1 MADSSSK
8 LVSANGARNGVI
20 LLADDDPDDL
30 DMMRRALAKNQLANE
45 LYTVGDGEELLDY
58 LHHRG
63 KFEPAGMSPAPALIL
78 LDLNMPK
85 MDGREA
91 LREIKQDPKLRG
103 IPVVVMTTSTAQQ
116 DITRAYE
123 LGCNSFI
130 SKPITLAE
138 LVDVTR
144 VLGNYWFEIVKLP
157 EATGV

>member
-1 MADSSSK
+1 MADSSSQLAAASITK
-8 LVSANGARNGVI
+8 NGVI

-30 DMMRRALAKNQLANE
+30 DMMRRALAKNQFTND

-58 LHHRG
+58 LLHRG
-63 KFEPAGMSPAPALIL
+63 KFEPLGTSPAPALIL

-91 LREIKQDPKLRG
+91 LREIKQDPRLRN

-116 DITRAYE
+116 DITRAYQ
-123 LGCNSFI
+123 LGSNSFI

-138 LVDVTR
+138 LVEVTS
-144 VLGNYWFEIVKLP
+144 VLGKYWFEIVKLP
-157 EATGV
+157 EAMGA

>member
-1 MADSSSK
+1 MADSSSMLAAPSGK
-8 LVSANGARNGVI
+8 TSVI

-30 DMMRRALAKNQLANE
+30 DMMRRALQKINLANE
-45 LYTVGDGEELLDY
+45 LHTVGDGEELLDY
-58 LHHRG
+58 LLHRG
-63 KFEPAGMSPAPALIL
+63 KYAPPAAFPTPALIL

-91 LREIKQDPKLRG
+91 LREIKLNPKLHS

-116 DITRAYE
+116 DIARSYD

-144 VLGNYWFEIVKLP
+144 VLGQYWFAIVKLP
-157 EATGV
+157 EATGA

>member
-1 MADSSSK
+1 MGDNSK
-8 LVSANGARNGVI
+8 SVVI

-30 DMMRRALAKNQLANE
+30 EMTRRALAKNNLADE
-45 LYTVGDGEELLDY
+45 LYTVGDGEELLDF

-63 KFEPAGMSPAPALIL
+63 KFAPPARSPTPALIL

-91 LREIKQDPKLRG
+91 LAEIKANKSLHC

-116 DITRAYE
+116 DISRAYD
-123 LGCNSFI
+123 LGSNSFI

-138 LVDVTR
+138 LVDVTK
-144 VLGNYWFEIVKLP
+144 VLGQYWFHVVKLP
-157 EATGV
+157 LVPEGQP